1 MSTLQNKTRQPE
13 LVLKKMIASNRIKL
27 YDENTSRKKLKRK
40 AGIHPKYLFNVF
52 FKKTGE
58 FQVFFKLLK
67 KHISTLH
74 IYLGEETF
82 FLTSFF
88 SDSDYYLALWQI
100 VPAAL
105 AAASLSAVTVLA
117 VATAV
122 KWSLPRATTETL
134 GMVMW

>member
-67 KHISTLH
+67 NTYQHCISISEQKLSF
-74 IYLGEETF
+74 LLLF
-82 FLTSFF
+82 FQT
-88 SDSDYYLALWQI
+88 
-100 VPAAL
+100 P
-105 AAASLSAVTVLA
+105 
-117 VATAV
+117 
-122 KWSLPRATTETL
+122 TTT
-134 GMVMW
+134 